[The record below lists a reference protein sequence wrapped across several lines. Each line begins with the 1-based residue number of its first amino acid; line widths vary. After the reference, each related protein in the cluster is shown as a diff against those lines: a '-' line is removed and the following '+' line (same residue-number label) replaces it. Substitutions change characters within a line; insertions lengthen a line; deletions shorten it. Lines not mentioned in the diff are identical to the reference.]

1 MSTTASYPR
10 RKKNQ
15 TVANQVIGKVIYG
28 KATDTRIISELT
40 NVTEY
45 IEHKNYT
52 QAEIQEWLPHF
63 ADRTFAEMVMIHKEV
78 YAQLA
83 VRIKQQDC
91 TFLQTY
97 RMYLTMRAM
106 EPEKHI
112 PVSNPKIKFCAK
124 YYLID
129 TATRLSE
136 SFKTIALIDTC
147 LLAAQ
152 KKHE

>member
-28 KATDTRIISELT
+28 RPADAKIINELT
-40 NVTEY
+40 NLTEY
-45 IEHKNYT
+45 ITEKNYT
-52 QAEIQEWLPHF
+52 QEEIQACFPHF

-83 VRIKQQDC
+83 ARIRQSDC

-97 RMYLTMRAM
+97 RMYFAMCVM
-106 EPEKHI
+106 EPDKHI
-112 PVSNPKIKFCAK
+112 PESNPKIKFCAK
-124 YYLID
+124 FYRMD
-129 TATRLSE
+129 TAPKLSE

>member
-1 MSTTASYPR
+1 MSTPPSYPR

-15 TVANQVIGKVIYG
+15 TIAKQVIGKVIFG
-28 KATDTRIISELT
+28 KPNETKVISELT
-40 NVTEY
+40 NLTEY
-45 IEHKNYT
+45 IENKNYT
-52 QAEIQEWLPHF
+52 PEQIQEWIPSF

-83 VRIKQQDC
+83 TRIKQSDC

-97 RMYLTMRAM
+97 RMYLTMRTM

-124 YYLID
+124 YYLMD
-129 TATRLSE
+129 TAAHLAD
-136 SFKTIALIDTC
+136 SFKMIALIDTS

-152 KKHE
+152 KKN